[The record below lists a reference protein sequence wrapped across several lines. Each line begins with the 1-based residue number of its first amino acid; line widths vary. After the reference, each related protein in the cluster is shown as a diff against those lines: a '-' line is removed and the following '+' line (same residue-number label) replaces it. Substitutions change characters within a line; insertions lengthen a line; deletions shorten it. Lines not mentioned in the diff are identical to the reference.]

1 MPRKASHSTKSRK
14 GCSKML
20 KVKIIKG
27 GDASEHAI
35 AVYGGIGQQHAAT
48 ADTNVIA
55 VNAVGSPSPLVN
67 TPAQTGG
74 NAPLEAKTSMSPVT
88 LQAGGNAEEQLELEN
103 SNLKGGESVLADLAV
118 PAVLLV
124 ANQAMMKRHRK
135 SGKKSR
141 KYRKKS
147 VKRIRRR

>member
-1 MPRKASHSTKSRK
+1 MRRSAKGRK

-20 KVKIIKG
+20 KVKMIKG

-35 AVYGGIGQQHAAT
+35 AVYGGIGQQHAVS
-48 ADTNVIA
+48 ADTNLIA
-55 VNAVGSPSPLVN
+55 VNAQSPLAN
-67 TPAQTGG
+67 TPAQHGGSASLMMTPLSLKGG
-74 NAPLEAKTSMSPVT
+74 NALKLV
-88 LQAGGNAEEQLELEN
+88 GGEEQLELEEG

-124 ANQAMMKRHRK
+124 ANQVMSKRQRK

-141 KYRKKS
+141 KYRKGSYK
-147 VKRIRRR
+147 RRR